1 MQNYLYNPCAT
12 SFSYKA
18 VERDNSKLNDWPMK
32 ILHVITSLRT
42 GGAEKLMVDLLP
54 RMKAEGLEIDL
65 CVFDGVRTPF
75 YEEMEK
81 RGVKV
86 IALGSKVYSIA
97 NVLKLARLM
106 KDYDVVHSHNTACQF
121 GVAWGSMFSK
131 AKIVTT
137 EHNTTNRRRSRMWKM
152 LDRWMYGRYDKIVCI
167 SELTMSNLLSHIGEG
182 YRDRCALVYNGIDLS
197 VYGNE
202 GEGKGCV
209 CKEGERNIKTVVM
222 VSAFRAQK
230 DQKTLIKAMKQL
242 PDDYVLKLVGGGDET
257 LMSECKELATSLTIQ
272 DRVVFMGVR
281 TDIPEILQDA
291 DVVVLS
297 SHYEGLSLSSVEGM
311 ASGRPFVASDVEGL
325 SDIVGG
331 YGVLF
336 PHGDSRALASAI
348 KRLCEDEKYRDEVV
362 GRCRERAKMFD
373 IKEMADKYMKIYYAI

>member
-1 MQNYLYNPCAT
+1 
-12 SFSYKA
+12 
-18 VERDNSKLNDWPMK
+18 
-32 ILHVITSLRT
+32 
-42 GGAEKLMVDLLP
+42 
-54 RMKAEGLEIDL
+54 
-65 CVFDGVRTPF
+65 
-75 YEEMEK
+75 
-81 RGVKV
+81 
-86 IALGSKVYSIA
+86 
-97 NVLKLARLM
+97 
-106 KDYDVVHSHNTACQF
+106 
-121 GVAWGSMFSK
+121 
-131 AKIVTT
+131 
-137 EHNTTNRRRSRMWKM
+137 MWKM

-182 YRDRCALVYNGIDLS
+182 YRDKCALVYNGIDLS
-197 VYGNE
+197 VYGHEGGDKDYACEE
-202 GEGKGCV
+202 GE
-209 CKEGERNIKTVVM
+209 ERDKKVVM

-242 PDDYVLKLVGGGDET
+242 PDDYVLKLVGGGDDT
-257 LMSECKELATSLTIQ
+257 LMSECKELAADLHLQ
-272 DRVVFMGVR
+272 DRVIFMGVR
-281 TDIPEILQDA
+281 TDIPKILQDA

-297 SHYEGLSLSSVEGM
+297 SNYEGLSLSSVEGM

-362 GRCRERAKMFD
+362 GRCMERAKMFD

>member
-1 MQNYLYNPCAT
+1 
-12 SFSYKA
+12 
-18 VERDNSKLNDWPMK
+18 MK
-32 ILHVITSLRT
+32 VLHVITSLRT

-97 NVLKLARLM
+97 NVLKLTRLM
-106 KDYDVVHSHNTACQF
+106 RDYDVVHSHNTACQF

-182 YRDRCALVYNGIDLS
+182 YRDKCALVYNGIDLS
-197 VYGNE
+197 VYGHDGGDKDYACEE
-202 GEGKGCV
+202 GE
-209 CKEGERNIKTVVM
+209 ERDKRVVM

-242 PDDYVLKLVGGGDET
+242 PDDYVLKLVGGGDDT
-257 LMSECKELATSLTIQ
+257 LINECKELAADLHLQ
-272 DRVVFMGVR
+272 DRVIFMGVR

-348 KRLCEDEKYRDEVV
+348 KRLCEDGTYRHEVV
-362 GRCRERAKMFD
+362 GRCMERAKMFD

>member
-1 MQNYLYNPCAT
+1 
-12 SFSYKA
+12 
-18 VERDNSKLNDWPMK
+18 MK

-86 IALGSKVYSIA
+86 IPLGRHVYSLA
-97 NVLKLARLM
+97 NVLKLTRLM
-106 KDYDVVHSHNTACQF
+106 RNYDVVHSHNTACQF

-182 YRDRCALVYNGIDLS
+182 YRDKCALVYNGIDLS
-197 VYGNE
+197 VYGHE
-202 GEGKGCV
+202 GGDKDYA

-230 DQKTLIKAMKQL
+230 DQKTLIRAMKLL
-242 PDDYVLKLVGGGDET
+242 PDDYVLKLVGGGDYT
-257 LMSECKELATSLTIQ
+257 LINECKELAADLHLQ
-272 DRVVFMGVR
+272 DRVIFMGVR

-362 GRCRERAKMFD
+362 GRCMERAKMFD

>member
-1 MQNYLYNPCAT
+1 
-12 SFSYKA
+12 
-18 VERDNSKLNDWPMK
+18 
-32 ILHVITSLRT
+32 
-42 GGAEKLMVDLLP
+42 MVDLLP
-54 RMKAEGLEIDL
+54 RMKAEGLDVDL

-75 YEEMEK
+75 YEEIER

-97 NVLKLARLM
+97 NVVKLARLM
-106 KDYDVVHSHNTACQF
+106 KGYDVVHSHNTACQF

-131 AKIVTT
+131 VKIVTT

-167 SELTMSNLLSHIGEG
+167 SELTMSNLLDHIGEG
-182 YRDRCALVYNGIDLS
+182 YRDKCALVYNGIDLS
-197 VYGNE
+197 VYGHDGGDKDYACEE
-202 GEGKGCV
+202 GE
-209 CKEGERNIKTVVM
+209 ERDKKVVM

-272 DRVVFMGVR
+272 DRVDFMGVR

-325 SDIVGG
+325 SDVVGG

-336 PHGDSRALASAI
+336 PHGDSAALASAI

-362 GRCRERAKMFD
+362 GRCMERAKMFD
-373 IKEMADKYMKIYYAI
+373 IKEMAEKYMQLYYAL

>member
-1 MQNYLYNPCAT
+1 
-12 SFSYKA
+12 
-18 VERDNSKLNDWPMK
+18 MK

-97 NVLKLARLM
+97 NVLKLTRLM
-106 KDYDVVHSHNTACQF
+106 RDYDVVHSHNTACQF

-182 YRDRCALVYNGIDLS
+182 YRDKCALVDNGIDLS
-197 VYGNE
+197 VYGHEGGDKDYACEE
-202 GEGKGCV
+202 GE
-209 CKEGERNIKTVVM
+209 ERDKKVVM

-230 DQKTLIKAMKQL
+230 DQKTLIRAMKLL
-242 PDDYVLKLVGGGDET
+242 PDDYALRLVGGGDDT
-257 LMSECKELATSLTIQ
+257 LINECKELAADLHLQ
-272 DRVVFMGVR
+272 DRVIFMGVR

-325 SDIVGG
+325 SDIVGE

-348 KRLCEDEKYRDEVV
+348 KRLCEDEKYRDVVV
-362 GRCRERAKMFD
+362 GRCMERAKMFD
-373 IKEMADKYMKIYYAI
+373 IKKMADKYMKIYYAI

>member
-1 MQNYLYNPCAT
+1 
-12 SFSYKA
+12 
-18 VERDNSKLNDWPMK
+18 MK

-182 YRDRCALVYNGIDLS
+182 YRDKCALVYNGIDLS
-197 VYGNE
+197 VYGHDGGDKDYACEE
-202 GEGKGCV
+202 GE
-209 CKEGERNIKTVVM
+209 ERDKKVVM

-230 DQKTLIKAMKQL
+230 DQKTLIRAMKLL
-242 PDDYVLKLVGGGDET
+242 PDDYALRLVGGGDDT
-257 LMSECKELATSLTIQ
+257 LINECKELAADLHLQ
-272 DRVVFMGVR
+272 DRVIFMGVR

-325 SDIVGG
+325 RDIVGG

-348 KRLCEDEKYRDEVV
+348 KRLCEDGTYRHEVV
-362 GRCRERAKMFD
+362 GRCMERAKMFD